1 MSCSS
6 LKSSFLVQRLA
17 KNKIPVRRMVERGDD
32 IKYPKELSNNEKTE
46 LEHGCQGWKTQIME
60 STASSNS

>member
-1 MSCSS
+1 
-6 LKSSFLVQRLA
+6 
-17 KNKIPVRRMVERGDD
+17 MVERGDD